1 MDTSIFS
8 FLMSLFWCSI
18 FILFSTIL
26 RHKKG
31 YVLKNG
37 VNLILLI
44 MAIGIIRLFIPIEPK
59 FSAIIRSSTVMP
71 FLQKFLGVEVFRLTG
86 IIVDCFDIFIAIWV
100 CGSMVFLIGII
111 NGILKLKRRT
121 SEINAEENEQAN
133 RIMSAIVLNS
143 KPNQKY
149 RILVSP
155 DVDTPMLV
163 GYFTPTVLIPPL
175 TLSDEEMKYVLL
187 HEWNHFLRKHL
198 WTKLLFNVLCALLW
212 WNPLVYLI
220 KEDMDYVLEVN
231 CDRSVVNRL
240 DEAEHVKYVEATV
253 NVMKQ
258 LASKPHLSPSSIGFI
273 AADSENIVQRCE
285 LVLFPPK
292 SLSKLVKG
300 ILGAIALALVVLS
313 YAFIV
318 QPDTPPPMGADEAT
332 DVAFVSIT
340 PETSYLISNND
351 GTYNL
356 YVDGKYMLTVS
367 VNKMDSLPYSSL
379 PIKKE
384 EDHK

>member
-59 FSAIIRSSTVMP
+59 FSTVIRSSTIMP
-71 FLQKFLGVEVFRLTG
+71 FLQKSLGVEVFRLAG
-86 IIVDCFDIFIAIWV
+86 IAVNRFDIFIAIWAF
-100 CGSMVFLIGII
+100 GSIVYLIGII
-111 NGILKLKRRT
+111 IGILKLKHRASQIT
-121 SEINAEENEQAN
+121 AEENEQAN
-133 RIMSAIVLNS
+133 RIMSEIVLKS

-149 RILVSP
+149 RIIVSP
-155 DVDTPMLV
+155 DVGTPMLV

-175 TLSDEEMKYVLL
+175 TLSDDEMKYVLL
-187 HEWNHFLRKHL
+187 HEWNHFLHMHL

-240 DEAEHVKYVEATV
+240 DDAEHVKYVESTI

-258 LASKPHLSPSSIGFI
+258 LASKPQLAPSSIGFI
-273 AADSENIVQRCE
+273 SADSENIVQRCE

-292 SLSKLVKG
+292 SSSKLVKG
-300 ILGAIALALVVLS
+300 IFGSITLALVVLS

-318 QPDTPPPMGADEAT
+318 QPATPPPM
-332 DVAFVSIT
+332 DVDGTANVEYVSIT
-340 PETSYLISNND
+340 PQNSFLLSSKDN
-351 GTYNL
+351 TYDL
-356 YVDGKYMLTVS
+356 FVDGKFLYTINPSEVE
-367 VNKMDSLPYSSL
+367 SLPYSNL
-379 PIKKE
+379 PINDE

>member
-1 MDTSIFS
+1 M
-8 FLMSLFWCSI
+8 
-18 FILFSTIL
+18 
-26 RHKKG
+26 
-31 YVLKNG
+31 
-37 VNLILLI
+37 
-44 MAIGIIRLFIPIEPK
+44 IGIIIEILRLN
-59 FSAIIRSSTVMP
+59 R
-71 FLQKFLGVEVFRLTG
+71 RL
-86 IIVDCFDIFIAIWV
+86 
-100 CGSMVFLIGII
+100 SNI
-111 NGILKLKRRT
+111 NT
-121 SEINAEENEQAN
+121 EEDEQAN
-133 RIMSAIVLNS
+133 RIMSTIVLDS

-149 RILVSP
+149 RIIVSP

-175 TLSDEEMKYVLL
+175 SLSDEEMKYVLL

-253 NVMKQ
+253 NVMNQ
-258 LASKPHLSPSSIGFI
+258 LAAKLRLSPSSIGFI
-273 AADSENIVQRCE
+273 ATDSENIVQRCE

-292 SLSKLVKG
+292 RLSKLVKG
-300 ILGAIALALVVLS
+300 ILGAIALAMVLLS

-318 QPDTPPPMGADEAT
+318 QPNTPPPMDLDGASSVEY
-332 DVAFVSIT
+332 VSIT
-340 PETSYLISNND
+340 PQNSYFIPNGD
-351 GTYNL
+351 GTYSL
-356 YVDGKYMLTVS
+356 FVDGKFLFSVS
-367 VNKMDSLPYSSL
+367 AKNMDSLPYSSL
-379 PIKKE
+379 PIINE

>member
-1 MDTSIFS
+1 MHTSIFS

-31 YVLKNG
+31 FVLKNG

-44 MAIGIIRLFIPIEPK
+44 MAIGIIRLFTPIEPK
-59 FSAIIRSSTVMP
+59 FATVISSSTVMP
-71 FLQKFLGVEVFRLTG
+71 FLQKFLGVELFQLSG
-86 IIVDCFDIFIAIWV
+86 IIVDRFDLIIAIWV
-100 CGSMVFLIGII
+100 FGSMVYLLGII
-111 NGILKLKRRT
+111 IGILKLKHRI
-121 SEINAEENEQAN
+121 SQINDEDNEQVS
-133 RIMSAIVLNS
+133 RIMSEIVLNT

-149 RILVSP
+149 RIIVSP
-155 DVDTPMLV
+155 DIDTPMLV

-175 TLSDEEMKYVLL
+175 TLPDEEMKYVLL

-240 DEAEHVKYVEATV
+240 DDAEHVKYVESTV

-258 LASKPHLSPSSIGFI
+258 LATKPSLSPSSIGFI

-292 SLSKLVKG
+292 SLSKLAKG
-300 ILGAIALALVVLS
+300 ILAAIALALVVLS

-318 QPDTPPPMGADEAT
+318 QPDTPPPMEVDGASSAEH
-332 DVAFVSIT
+332 VSIT
-340 PETSYLISNND
+340 PENSYFIPNVD

-356 YVDGKYMLTVS
+356 FVDGKYLLSVS
-367 VNKMDSLPYSSL
+367 ANNMDMLPYSSL
-379 PIKKE
+379 PIKNE

>member
-1 MDTSIFS
+1 MDTSFFS

-59 FSAIIRSSTVMP
+59 FSAVIRSNTIMP
-71 FLQKFLGVEVFRLTG
+71 FLQKFLGVEVFRLAG
-86 IIVDCFDIFIAIWV
+86 IIVDRFDIFIAIWA
-100 CGSMVFLIGII
+100 CGSIVYFIGII
-111 NGILKLKRRT
+111 IGILKLKRRI
-121 SEINAEENEQAN
+121 SEINAEENEQAT
-133 RIMSAIVLNS
+133 RILSTIVLNS

-149 RILVSP
+149 RIIVSP
-155 DVDTPMLV
+155 DIDTPMLV

-175 TLSDEEMKYVLL
+175 TLSDEDMKYVLL

-198 WTKLLFNVLCALLW
+198 WTKLLFNVLCAFLW

-231 CDRSVVNRL
+231 CDRSVVNML
-240 DEAEHVKYVEATV
+240 DEVEHLKYVEATV
-253 NVMKQ
+253 DVMKQ
-258 LASKPHLSPSSIGFI
+258 LASKPHLSLSSIGFI
-273 AADSENIVQRCE
+273 ASDSDNIVQRCE

-292 SLSKLVKG
+292 SLSKFVKV
-300 ILGAIALALVVLS
+300 ILGVIALALVVFS

-318 QPDTPPPMGADEAT
+318 QPFSAPPTDADGAAN
-332 DVAFVSIT
+332 VAYVNIT
-340 PETSYLISNND
+340 PETAYLIPNSD
-351 GTYNL
+351 GSYDL
-356 YVDGKYMLTVS
+356 YVDGEFLLVVS
-367 VNKMDSLPYSSL
+367 ADKMDSLPYSSL
-379 PIKKE
+379 SIKNE